1 MLKEGET
8 YLMMWCDLFLPA
20 NVVGWVLR
28 SQKGLLFEVTNV
40 EVASISRE
48 IFWLY

>member
-1 MLKEGET
+1 
-8 YLMMWCDLFLPA
+8 MMWWDLFLPA

-40 EVASISRE
+40 EVASISRG